1 MRVVH
6 VVDVAGALPI
16 DLMDRPHAF
25 GVALVGV
32 RFADLVA
39 QLVLEGREDGGE
51 IGEALGW
58 LLGLGIPAVGRH
70 GFIFCYGV
78 KGRRGVQLSPLLRLL
93 AIGYCCGC
101 GY

>member
-70 GFIFCYGV
+70 GFIVCYV
-78 KGRRGVQLSPLLRLL
+78 VEVDEVYCSPLLRLL